1 MTPYLVSEAHSLYA
15 PLKFSQQMLNYMV
28 KKEDEKE
35 EEEEEEEEEA
45 AAAANGLLYSLFR
58 TNISGVIWPRCG
70 TNC

>member
-35 EEEEEEEEEA
+35 EEEEEE

>member
-15 PLKFSQQMLNYMV
+15 PLKFSSQMLNYMV

-35 EEEEEEEEEA
+35 EEEEE
-45 AAAANGLLYSLFR
+45 AAANGLLYSLFR
-58 TNISGVIWPRCG
+58 TNISGVIWPRCV